1 MPSPT
6 PTGTADQN
14 MNFDD
19 QHFGGGT
26 DNEEAAGPMHKDLPQ
41 LGGYVM
47 SCSNSTRSA
56 PTLTL
61 TSLPKGGLTL
71 MRTIDEDGGADK
83 DEDEDEDDGANNRAK
98 TEHTTGG
105 DVLDPLNEYK
115 DLNARFACCSID
127 KDQDGE
133 EDLGNDNEWGENQDS
148 GFSTGAQTAR
158 SGHNPSFSLTR
169 AAADCWK
176 SAGAG
181 GIDRSIELV

>member
-1 MPSPT
+1 
-6 PTGTADQN
+6 
-14 MNFDD
+14 
-19 QHFGGGT
+19 
-26 DNEEAAGPMHKDLPQ
+26 
-41 LGGYVM
+41 
-47 SCSNSTRSA
+47 
-56 PTLTL
+56 
-61 TSLPKGGLTL
+61 